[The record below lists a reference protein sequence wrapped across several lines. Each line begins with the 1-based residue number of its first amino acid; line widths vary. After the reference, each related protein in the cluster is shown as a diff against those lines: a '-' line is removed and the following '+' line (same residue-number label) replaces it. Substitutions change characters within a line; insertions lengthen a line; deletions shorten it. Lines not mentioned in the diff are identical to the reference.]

1 MMALTTSEIQIL
13 RFVQRHKEATPATYL
28 RGMGLPDKDRVTVR
42 KAMMRLE
49 DQGVLKS
56 VEAGAQVRAYS
67 LTQNFAKV
75 DFSKVV
81 MI

>member
-1 MMALTTSEIQIL
+1 MALTTSEIQIL
-13 RFVQRHKEATPATYL
+13 RFIQKHGDATPATYI
-28 RGMGLPDKDRVTVR
+28 RGMGLTDDNRVTVR

-56 VEAGAQVRAYS
+56 AEAGAQVRSYS
-67 LTQNFAKV
+67 LTPNFTKV
-75 DFSKVV
+75 DFQKVK